1 MARKL
6 GINYVPFFV
15 IFFLCRFSEMAQSLR
30 IGKKCQKNGTE
41 FLISKVVEAA
51 NFDEYVI

>member
-6 GINYVPFFV
+6 GINYVPFF
-15 IFFLCRFSEMAQSLR
+15 FCRFSEMAQSLR

-41 FLISKVVEAA
+41 FLISKVAEAA